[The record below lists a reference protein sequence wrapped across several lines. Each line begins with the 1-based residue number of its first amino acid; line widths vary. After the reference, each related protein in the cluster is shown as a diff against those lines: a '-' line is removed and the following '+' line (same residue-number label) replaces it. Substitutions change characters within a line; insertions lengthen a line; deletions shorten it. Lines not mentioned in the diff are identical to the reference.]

1 MCHFIWKLLIAF
13 CVLRI
18 IDGGVKIEISRV
30 KNAPKMVQMTQNVES
45 NETML
50 SAAEPKISS
59 SSSTTTT
66 TITMPST
73 ESTKIMSTTEANIIN
88 LTNTKTNANTNTNA
102 NVNTNPNTN
111 SNSNSSIPT
120 NDTKKLIPQNGTDV
134 VSSVQTNV
142 TNTTTSFVNS
152 VNNLTTAISIASSD
166 LNLYFAEF
174 ARREMR
180 RKLIPADYYC
190 PCDLKVNLKL
200 LGRIYF
206 QYSIINQMKLK

>member
-13 CVLRI
+13 SVLGF

-30 KNAPKMVQMTQNVES
+30 KDPPKTVQLTQNVES
-45 NETML
+45 NGTVL
-50 SAAEPKISS
+50 SAAEPKIYSS
-59 SSSTTTT
+59 SSVATTATTTN
-66 TITMPST
+66 TMPST
-73 ESTKIMSTTEANIIN
+73 ESTKIMSTTEANIIK
-88 LTNTKTNANTNTNA
+88 LTNTKTSANRNTNS
-102 NVNTNPNTN
+102 N

-120 NDTKKLIPQNGTDV
+120 NDTKKLIPQNGTDA

-152 VNNLTTAISIASSD
+152 VNNLTTAISVASSD

-174 ARREMR
+174 TRREMR

-190 PCDLKVNLKL
+190 PCDLKVNLK
-200 LGRIYF
+200 
-206 QYSIINQMKLK
+206 KLE